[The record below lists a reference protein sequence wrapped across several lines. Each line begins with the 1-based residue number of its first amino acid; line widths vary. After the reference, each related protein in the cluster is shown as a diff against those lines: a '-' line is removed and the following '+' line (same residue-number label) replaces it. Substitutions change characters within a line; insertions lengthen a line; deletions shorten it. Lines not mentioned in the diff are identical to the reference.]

1 MYSYDWTIFLTF
13 WRHYLDVG
21 KLNQNKYISLVCLLY
36 FFTFNL
42 LGWAYWILNLY
53 FVGSTLRPLFL
64 LHLVSLGTPSETSGL
79 VLCLY
84 CYGEENDE
92 YNYLNCRIFH
102 QIVWKCMQW
111 LFDLSYCHH
120 SQSEIRDYICF

>member
-36 FFTFNL
+36 FFNFNL

-64 LHLVSLGTPSETSGL
+64 LHLVSLGSASETSGL

-84 CYGEENDE
+84 CYGEKNDE
-92 YNYLNCRIFH
+92 YNYQTGDFLEFFFCYMYSKCKNIPIILFIF
-102 QIVWKCMQW
+102 WKP
-111 LFDLSYCHH
+111 LFTP
-120 SQSEIRDYICF
+120 I